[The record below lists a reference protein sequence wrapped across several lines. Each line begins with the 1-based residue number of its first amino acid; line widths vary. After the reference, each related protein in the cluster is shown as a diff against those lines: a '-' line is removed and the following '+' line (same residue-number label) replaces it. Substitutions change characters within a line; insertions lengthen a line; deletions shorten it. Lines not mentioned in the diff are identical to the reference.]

1 VTEAELERDL
11 ERYRREYR
19 GKLPGKLAELGEL
32 LRGAREARGKADLE
46 AARRMAHTL
55 MGTSGSYGFDE
66 FSAELRRIEEGLDLL
81 SQELPPD
88 AAAAWDR
95 IGQALAR
102 ARDCL
107 GLPGQAPASRGA

>member
-32 LRGAREARGKADLE
+32 LRGAREARGK
-46 AARRMAHTL
+46 
-55 MGTSGSYGFDE
+55 
-66 FSAELRRIEEGLDLL
+66 EEGLDLL

-88 AAAAWDR
+88 AAAAWGR

-102 ARDCL
+102 ARGCL